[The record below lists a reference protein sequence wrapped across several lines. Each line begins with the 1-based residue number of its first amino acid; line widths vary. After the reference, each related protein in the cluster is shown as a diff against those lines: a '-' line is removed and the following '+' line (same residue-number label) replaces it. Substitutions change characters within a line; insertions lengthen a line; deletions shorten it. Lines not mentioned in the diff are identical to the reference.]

1 MKTTDSCDELFEKAQ
16 KALLTVIQART
27 RKKLPFKRLRAVND
41 NIRLEYLLSL
51 VNQAELWLD
60 YRTQLK
66 GILSFQDTNLFNGTL
81 YEHCQAIIKAC
92 GTMNPVLLSRKSVRR
107 HSAGPIEHA
116 IGIPLAESAFSQA

>member
-1 MKTTDSCDELFEKAQ
+1 MKHTQCSEELFEKAQ
-16 KALLTVIQART
+16 KALLAVVQART

-66 GILSFQDTNLFNGTL
+66 GMLSFTDANLFNGTL
-81 YEHCQAIIKAC
+81 YEHCQAILKAC
-92 GTMNPVLLSRKSVRR
+92 DTMNPILLTRR
-107 HSAGPIEHA
+107 PLRRISGPMEHSAA
-116 IGIPLAESAFSQA
+116 GISSLALSDA

>member
-1 MKTTDSCDELFEKAQ
+1 MKETDSSEELFERAQ
-16 KALLTVIQART
+16 KALLAVVQART

-66 GILSFQDTNLFNGTL
+66 GILSFNDTNLFNGTL
-81 YEHCQAIIKAC
+81 NEHCQAILKAC
-92 GTMNPVLLSRKSVRR
+92 DTMNPILLTRR
-107 HSAGPIEHA
+107 PMKRTSSPIEHS
-116 IGIPLAESAFSQA
+116 IGIPSFALSDA